1 MIYQQKVLIKLSKF
15 YNTNIDYLLGLTDE
29 TKPYPRKK

>member
-29 TKPYPRKK
+29 TKKKKKKK